1 MRRNT
6 FRDCLI
12 TGEIA
17 VIGLAEISH
26 LTGAFLGLS
35 FTACAVLLAVSL
47 GVLFVLGTGFLAVR
61 RKFIFVKSEGKPS
74 PDSAEKFLY
83 AVFALMVI
91 SQLIFIGMGNAIYR
105 KGDMMAETVESF
117 LVFDRIYQ
125 VNPMTGMPYTDGIP
139 SRLKILCLPTLYGSL
154 CKWTGLPPVL
164 VVQKIVPM
172 AVLLGSYLSFSLL
185 GSVLFPGD
193 SPEDGRKRAGFLF
206 LVSILLWVGSY
217 RYGMEGF
224 DLLCCGWRGVSIRGG
239 VLLPWLLSLCLRRK
253 WFGTFLCVAA
263 EGCIV
268 WTLYGCGVCLAVAA
282 GMAAAGLICSRIPG
296 ISGSREAARG
306 GEREDVK

>member
-1 MRRNT
+1 MKENT
-6 FRDCLI
+6 FRDYLI
-12 TGEIA
+12 TGGIA
-17 VIGLAEISH
+17 IIGLAEISH
-26 LTGAFLGLS
+26 LAGVFLKRS
-35 FTACAVLLAVSL
+35 FTDCAMLLAVSL
-47 GVLFVLGTGFLAVR
+47 GILFVLGMGFLAVR
-61 RKFIFVKSEGKPS
+61 RKAVFVKSEERPS
-74 PDSAEKFLY
+74 PGGTEKILY
-83 AVFALMVI
+83 AMFALMVI

-105 KGDMMAETVESF
+105 KGDMMVETVESF
-117 LVFDRIYQ
+117 LVSDGIYQ
-125 VNPMTGMPYTDGIP
+125 VDPMTGMPYAEGMP

-154 CKWTGLPPVL
+154 CKWTGLPSVL

-172 AVLLGSYLSFSLL
+172 AVLLGSYLAFSLL

-193 SPEDGRKRAGFLF
+193 SPEDGRKRAGFLL

-268 WTLYGCGVCLAVAA
+268 WTLYGCGVCLAVTA
-282 GMAAAGLICSRIPG
+282 GMAAAGLICRRVPG
-296 ISGSREAARG
+296 ISGSRAAAPG